1 MMMMVMKIFIMVVG
15 GYVLNGDDNVMF
27 KVK

>member
-1 MMMMVMKIFIMVVG
+1 MLMMVMKIIIMVVD
-15 GYVLNGDDNVMF
+15 GYVLNGDINVMF